1 MNLLK
6 HWLVLAALAAAPLLR
21 GGDGNIGVSALPA
34 PDTGTVSELPA
45 IWKGGEGR
53 PSTVTLTIRI
63 PGGEPLSE
71 IALKSRSINRWWA
84 ISGVTLEGVRDG
96 KTVKLAT
103 KPWFVRGEDDTP
115 KVFAIKLNP
124 GAEGFSEY
132 RLSLRRPHGF
142 LHMELSELNV
152 VFAGRLQ
159 AEIRPERTLFR
170 AGGTVS
176 GTVKLNNPFPSPVS
190 GRLKLF
196 AGETC
201 VWESALAVPPGESE
215 SVWSFPAAKPETFR
229 LTPRFESDAKLAA
242 RSTGELRILPKRSR
256 YRMSVGT
263 AHGSAQSAALGFTV
277 RHDWSDASGL
287 SDRVLSSIVREQSL
301 SRSNCGVT
309 FETAEDG
316 RYMVN
321 ANGETLKN
329 IAMHVPRRLGAET
342 AGVFDEL
349 NGHPGLEE
357 IVYYNEH
364 GYHTWHVRGLAD
376 YSKHT
381 LRLYRDWLKE
391 RYRDISALNR
401 LYGTNCRDF
410 SGIEP
415 PRKFTGPSAAWFDWM
430 EFRRYSVAQY
440 FREAYSLI
448 KPHLPDTPI
457 MPKPIN
463 FDYYAVSTA
472 ADPWLLRDACDVY
485 GYDIYPFQREGY
497 LDPAMSLDFHRTQV
511 GERPLKFLE
520 SNFEFRRVNQTEKSP
535 ADMHLL
541 YMPAFLRGLKGVYF
555 YCWHQAWTQNHR
567 GFWLC
572 GPDGV
577 LTPQGRGA
585 AQVAK
590 AAQTL
595 APVLMTGRVPPATAA
610 VYFPW
615 EEISQTPNV
624 APISAMRGA
633 YKLMTQLHYPTD
645 IISHHNIAAGELTR
659 YRVLLLPL
667 SRHLRP
673 ETAQRIAEFVRAG
686 GILIAEYQAG
696 RFDQFH
702 RETDSLRGLLG
713 GKSLGTTD
721 AFKSFDAGDDKGI
734 RLYAPI
740 TKETPFGWRH
750 RPNVEPIDRAERIA
764 AAADAEIPARFPD
777 GSPAAI
783 ERTAGRGRVLYFAA
797 TFFNSYRNY
806 FYTLNTLP
814 NPATRGNEII
824 NVGDPAYRRL
834 LRAFLDRCEVR
845 PPIRPA
851 LGSDDVETDDSPFQ
865 ILSRFGNAECI
876 LFGIANWGPHE
887 RHAVAFEAD
896 VPFEIRRL
904 FVMDTVR
911 ETLKEL
917 PFRCEKGVLSTTL
930 PQLGKS
936 LVLIAMRNAGP
947 LLAVASQP
955 GEGKP
960 VAVRVMNFLPEQA
973 AGTLQLRVDGIPAP
987 LSEPLAF
994 TLSPGEEKCF
1004 ELEPDRGFDA
1014 ALLRDKRGE
1023 RLPWYVWITYDG
1035 DARAFARVHA
1045 NPEGLSAP

>member
-1 MNLLK
+1 MRN
-6 HWLVLAALAAAPLLR
+6 WRRAPRVSSGFCRSAA
-21 GGDGNIGVSALPA
+21 
-34 PDTGTVSELPA
+34 DTACRSE
-45 IWKGGEGR
+45 
-53 PSTVTLTIRI
+53 
-63 PGGEPLSE
+63 
-71 IALKSRSINRWWA
+71 
-84 ISGVTLEGVRDG
+84 
-96 KTVKLAT
+96 
-103 KPWFVRGEDDTP
+103 
-115 KVFAIKLNP
+115 
-124 GAEGFSEY
+124 
-132 RLSLRRPHGF
+132 
-142 LHMELSELNV
+142 
-152 VFAGRLQ
+152 
-159 AEIRPERTLFR
+159 
-170 AGGTVS
+170 
-176 GTVKLNNPFPSPVS
+176 
-190 GRLKLF
+190 
-196 AGETC
+196 
-201 VWESALAVPPGESE
+201 PP
-215 SVWSFPAAKPETFR
+215 T
-229 LTPRFESDAKLAA
+229 A
-242 RSTGELRILPKRSR
+242 R
-256 YRMSVGT
+256 
-263 AHGSAQSAALGFTV
+263 AQSAALGFTV

-321 ANGETLKN
+321 ADGETLKN

-457 MPKPIN
+457 TPKPIN

-740 TKETPFGWRH
+740 TKETPFGWAAPPERRAD
-750 RPNVEPIDRAERIA
+750 RP
-764 AAADAEIPARFPD
+764 
-777 GSPAAI
+777 
-783 ERTAGRGRVLYFAA
+783 GRKNRRRRRCG
-797 TFFNSYRNY
+797 
-806 FYTLNTLP
+806 NT
-814 NPATRGNEII
+814 
-824 NVGDPAYRRL
+824 
-834 LRAFLDRCEVR
+834 
-845 PPIRPA
+845 
-851 LGSDDVETDDSPFQ
+851 
-865 ILSRFGNAECI
+865 
-876 LFGIANWGPHE
+876 
-887 RHAVAFEAD
+887 
-896 VPFEIRRL
+896 
-904 FVMDTVR
+904 
-911 ETLKEL
+911 
-917 PFRCEKGVLSTTL
+917 
-930 PQLGKS
+930 
-936 LVLIAMRNAGP
+936 GP
-947 LLAVASQP
+947 LP
-955 GEGKP
+955 G
-960 VAVRVMNFLPEQA
+960 RLPGGDRTDRRQG
-973 AGTLQLRVDGIPAP
+973 AG
-987 LSEPLAF
+987 
-994 TLSPGEEKCF
+994 
-1004 ELEPDRGFDA
+1004 
-1014 ALLRDKRGE
+1014 ALLCRDLLQFVPE
-1023 RLPWYVWITYDG
+1023 LLLHAEHAAESG
-1035 DARAFARVHA
+1035 DARKRDHQRRRPGVPPAAPRHSSTAAKCVRRCGRRSVPTMSKRTIRHSRFSPASAMRSAFS
-1045 NPEGLSAP
+1045 SASPTGGRTSGMRLHSKRMSHLKSGGSL

>member
-1 MNLLK
+1 
-6 HWLVLAALAAAPLLR
+6 
-21 GGDGNIGVSALPA
+21 
-34 PDTGTVSELPA
+34 
-45 IWKGGEGR
+45 
-53 PSTVTLTIRI
+53 
-63 PGGEPLSE
+63 
-71 IALKSRSINRWWA
+71 
-84 ISGVTLEGVRDG
+84 
-96 KTVKLAT
+96 
-103 KPWFVRGEDDTP
+103 
-115 KVFAIKLNP
+115 
-124 GAEGFSEY
+124 
-132 RLSLRRPHGF
+132 
-142 LHMELSELNV
+142 
-152 VFAGRLQ
+152 
-159 AEIRPERTLFR
+159 
-170 AGGTVS
+170 
-176 GTVKLNNPFPSPVS
+176 
-190 GRLKLF
+190 
-196 AGETC
+196 
-201 VWESALAVPPGESE
+201 
-215 SVWSFPAAKPETFR
+215 
-229 LTPRFESDAKLAA
+229 
-242 RSTGELRILPKRSR
+242 
-256 YRMSVGT
+256 MSVGT

-321 ANGETLKN
+321 ADGETLKN

-520 SNFEFRRVNQTEKSP
+520 SNFEFRRVNQTEKSS

-555 YCWHQAWTQNHR
+555 YCWYQAWTQNHR

-590 AAQTL
+590 TAQTL
-595 APVLMTGRVPPATAA
+595 APVLMTGPGFCPATAA

-659 YRVLLLPL
+659 YRVLAAAALPPPAAGDGAEN
-667 SRHLRP
+667 RGIRP
-673 ETAQRIAEFVRAG
+673 GRRNPDRRIPGR
-686 GILIAEYQAG
+686 

-740 TKETPFGWRH
+740 TKETPFGWAAPPERRAD
-750 RPNVEPIDRAERIA
+750 RP
-764 AAADAEIPARFPD
+764 
-777 GSPAAI
+777 
-783 ERTAGRGRVLYFAA
+783 GRKNRRRRRCG
-797 TFFNSYRNY
+797 
-806 FYTLNTLP
+806 NT
-814 NPATRGNEII
+814 
-824 NVGDPAYRRL
+824 
-834 LRAFLDRCEVR
+834 
-845 PPIRPA
+845 
-851 LGSDDVETDDSPFQ
+851 
-865 ILSRFGNAECI
+865 
-876 LFGIANWGPHE
+876 
-887 RHAVAFEAD
+887 
-896 VPFEIRRL
+896 
-904 FVMDTVR
+904 
-911 ETLKEL
+911 
-917 PFRCEKGVLSTTL
+917 
-930 PQLGKS
+930 
-936 LVLIAMRNAGP
+936 GP
-947 LLAVASQP
+947 LP
-955 GEGKP
+955 G
-960 VAVRVMNFLPEQA
+960 RLPGGDRTDGRQR
-973 AGTLQLRVDGIPAP
+973 AG
-987 LSEPLAF
+987 
-994 TLSPGEEKCF
+994 
-1004 ELEPDRGFDA
+1004 
-1014 ALLRDKRGE
+1014 ALLCRDLLQFVPE
-1023 RLPWYVWITYDG
+1023 LLLHAEHAAESG
-1035 DARAFARVHA
+1035 DARKRDHQRRRPGVPPAAPRIPRPLRSASADAAGARFRRCRNGRFAIPDPLPLRQCGVHSLRHRQLGA
-1045 NPEGLSAP
+1045 ARAACGCIRSGCPV